1 MRKKVKRIAK
11 QRKQNNK
18 NSHST
23 FNNYNRNRL
32 ANSNSFYRTKRPSSK
47 EVFATVATVLGI
59 AVIIVGIIVFVSTKL
74 TKSNPD
80 TISIFSGKTYLASLN
95 INSSSKYKDVL
106 YETDNLHSFDGIVLG
121 ESEYNGEKRF
131 RFCVDKNGITSYDTE
146 ITDAQGQLFES
157 PTYKGVGKVEV
168 YKRTYTNSNGEAKDT
183 FYYKIYCDQSEVKQ
197 VSLDS

>member
-11 QRKQNNK
+11 QRKQNRNS
-18 NSHST
+18 SHST
-23 FNNYNRNRL
+23 FNSYNRNRL
-32 ANSNSFYRTKRPSSK
+32 ANSNSIYRSRRPSSK
-47 EVFATVATVLGI
+47 EIFATLAMVLGV
-59 AVIIVGIIVFVSTKL
+59 AVVIVGIIVFVSLKL
-74 TKSNPD
+74 TKSKPD
-80 TISIFSGKTYLASLN
+80 TISIFSGKAYLSSLN
-95 INSSSKYKDVL
+95 INSSSKYEDVL
-106 YETDNLHSFDGIVLG
+106 YETDNLHSFDGVVLG

-146 ITDAQGQLFES
+146 ITEAQGQLLES

-197 VSLDS
+197 ISLDS